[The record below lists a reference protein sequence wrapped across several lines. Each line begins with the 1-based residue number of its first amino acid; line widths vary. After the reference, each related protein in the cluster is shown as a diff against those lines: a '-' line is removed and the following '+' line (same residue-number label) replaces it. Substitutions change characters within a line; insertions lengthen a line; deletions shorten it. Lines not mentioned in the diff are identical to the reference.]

1 MAQLSTKAPHRVY
14 EMGVQA
20 LKYASNTL
28 DLGLEFRQLNEPYF
42 GSEGQLSHSRSSNA
56 LEIYAD
62 ASHSPGG
69 ERSRQ
74 CVIVVWKGSTIL
86 WEATRQ
92 PFTALSTAEAELI
105 GMIHAAQVG
114 ECVGPIIEELVQE
127 DIVMS
132 LLGDNSAALASYEQG
147 SGTWRNRHLRMRAS
161 AGREKVAAGVLFPS
175 HVPGHLQVADVGT
188 KPLPAQKLLGLS
200 LTCVCP
206 VKAKRNR

>member
-1 MAQLSTKAPHRVY
+1 MAQLSTKTPRRVY

-28 DLGLEFRQLNEPYF
+28 DPGLEFRRVNEAF
-42 GSEGQLSHSRSSNA
+42 LGSEGQLSHSRSSNA

-74 CVIVVWKGSTIL
+74 CVIVVWKGATIL

-114 ECVGPIIEELVQE
+114 ECVGPIIELVQE
-127 DIVMS
+127 DIVVP
-132 LLGDNSAALASYEQG
+132 
-147 SGTWRNRHLRMRAS
+147 SG
-161 AGREKVAAGVLFPS
+161 G
-175 HVPGHLQVADVGT
+175 
-188 KPLPAQKLLGLS
+188 
-200 LTCVCP
+200 
-206 VKAKRNR
+206 